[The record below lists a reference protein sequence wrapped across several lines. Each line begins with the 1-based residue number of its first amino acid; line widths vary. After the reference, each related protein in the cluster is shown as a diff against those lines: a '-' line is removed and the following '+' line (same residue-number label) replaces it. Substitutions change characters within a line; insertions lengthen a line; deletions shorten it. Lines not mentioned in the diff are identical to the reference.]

1 MVLLY
6 VQALIMIMHPMQ
18 EQCRVEP
25 LWMLYNYV
33 SPAYGQHAVD
43 LILDH
48 AWVMASMQLT
58 SRSCMGIWNMLHV
71 QEIINMAYRRG
82 SRTLITKY
90 AEIDG
95 MSGVN
100 VV

>member
-1 MVLLY
+1 M
-6 VQALIMIMHPMQ
+6 
-18 EQCRVEP
+18 
-25 LWMLYNYV
+25 
-33 SPAYGQHAVD
+33 
-43 LILDH
+43 
-48 AWVMASMQLT
+48 
-58 SRSCMGIWNMLHV
+58 

-82 SRTLITKY
+82 SCTLITKY